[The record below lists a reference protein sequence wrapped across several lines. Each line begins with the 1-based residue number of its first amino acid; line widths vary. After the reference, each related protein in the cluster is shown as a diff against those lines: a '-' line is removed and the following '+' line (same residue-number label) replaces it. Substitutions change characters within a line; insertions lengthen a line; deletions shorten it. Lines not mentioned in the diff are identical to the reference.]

1 MPICEVIC
9 SEGVLST
16 READR
21 IAERLCPLLLDAEGL
36 PDTPAARA
44 LCLTHICTTAHAYIG
59 GRPATQGKILVRI
72 HAFANAYSEAK
83 KSTLYQRI
91 TRIFCEEHPASQ
103 AAGGSNV
110 WCLVLTLEPGNFG
123 AGGIPV
129 SLEMTRAIATKT
141 HSA

>member
-1 MPICEVIC
+1 MPICEIVC
-9 SEGVLST
+9 KEGLLSAQ
-16 READR
+16 EADR
-21 IAERLCPLLLDAEGL
+21 IVERLCPILLDAEGL

-44 LCLTHICTTAHAYIG
+44 LCLINITSTAHTYIG
-59 GRPATQGKILVRI
+59 GRPAAQGKILVRI
-72 HAFANAYSEAK
+72 HAFANAYSDAT
-83 KSTLYQRI
+83 KSMLYEHI

-110 WCLVLTLEPGNFG
+110 WCLILTLEPGNFG
-123 AGGIPV
+123 VGGIPV